1 MKARIIQIGNS
12 RGIRLPKALLE
23 QANLTEDVQT
33 EAAAPNQI
41 VIRSA
46 HLPREGWD
54 EAFRR
59 MADRGDD
66 RLEEEAASLTTFDET
81 EWPWISFG
89 PSIELGS

>member
-23 QANLTEDVQT
+23 QANLTEDVHI
-33 EAAAPNQI
+33 EAAPNQI

-66 RLEEEAASLTTFDET
+66 RLEEAASLTAFDET
-81 EWPWISFG
+81 ECTW
-89 PSIELGS
+89 